1 MPSVLIRLLFAL
13 LLSLTLV
20 PHEADAGACTDGTDC
35 FCDCIEDS
43 AGTGANVTYSSILY
57 ASESC
62 HTKNVPIRVHSRY
75 CRDYEDITL
84 YDGRGTG
91 TRGTT
96 GPGSG
101 STACVPGN
109 DNANCV
115 GNGPPMYGPPYDD
128 TNRLSGA
135 GYSPTRVNI
144 RGWNSAITELTQGEG
159 GNTGASTCG
168 WPIGSP
174 SNPTWGNTCT
184 NSGNWCPLMLAPW
197 SSDDRWQGN
206 AYACVGILRASD
218 FNVDHGIAGE
228 MTTTAPT
235 APGDGRQSLGIRYSK
250 GVHASFP
257 YYGNVSFS
265 EPRTLV
271 VTHAQAFAS
280 NFFDSNVMG
289 IAIKQDQFGT
299 QHHLLSMWTGDGG
312 TPLFPFSRM
321 SIFNNNQTAAQC
333 ETKRA
338 LITYG
343 VGSSANTECI
353 PDGIFKFR
361 YWAPFSLYNQATDWP
376 LGTWNYLRLA
386 VTNIGLSNGRIEVWL
401 GTKKLVDMQ
410 NMDFTSS
417 GFFNTYPLTSW
428 QLNRFP
434 NNAQGIVEQG
444 YPPGGLDITTWDYED
459 NYLVE
464 TCSAAEAA
472 ADPTCGVPLLP
483 NQMGAITLP
492 YPVISLSKSTLSPTT
507 TAGSSPSLQTFTVTN
522 TGSGTLSY
530 AISDNVSWLSV
541 SPTPGT
547 STGEADIIN
556 VTYSTAGLAAGSYSA
571 TITVT
576 DPAAVPT
583 TQTITVNLTVNP
595 AITLT
600 LDSIAPTPASGVA
613 PLTVLLTY
621 TLSGTATGDVIL
633 AADCDNNGT
642 YEASFTDTGSPWVFA
657 NACTFATVGIKTI
670 PVRITRG
677 GISANSSTT
686 VTVNPA
692 AFSAGTPQLTP
703 ASGLAPVLGV
713 DVAVPFS
720 NNTGTVTMSIDCNGD
735 GTYETSGGTST
746 TSPITKVNACDYPSQ
761 VGSPSSISV
770 LLLDS
775 TSNSTNSASL
785 SVTENP
791 AKWTTNIISSIT
803 GGLIDSPF
811 LSYDSRRIYFTY
823 SPKMLADFIAG
834 TSTYPQGPSFA
845 GAQGGADLYYIEWD
859 GSAWSSP
866 VNLGTNIN
874 TANHDVDPWVSKDEL
889 TLIFYRYDG
898 ASLRQNMIST
908 RTTRTSAWGVPTIL
922 SGDYG
927 TGNQTATQTRADIVV
942 HEPTNEAF
950 LWEHRDISVSNYAGR
965 LGRGISSGPWAWN
978 TPVYYTGAYDLIDV
992 DETQPYISQ
1001 DGLTLMWNRRPASW
1015 ATSAPTTLWKA
1026 TRANTSSNFTAT
1038 PTQVTV
1044 SGLYTWGE
1052 VSADGQEQGFLA
1064 QAVDYGNLGYST
1076 HLIHMV
1082 GTPASS
1088 SLSPPV
1094 VLNPFT
1100 TAAAPSIVV
1109 SNSTVSP
1116 SVLAGNNA
1124 PNDSFTVLNGAL
1136 NGSTLSYSVSEGSS
1150 WLSVS
1155 PSSGTST
1162 IEADVITIT
1171 YNVAGLAVGNYSAVI
1186 SIADAGS
1193 SPPASNTTQ
1202 TITVNLTVNPT
1213 IPVIGLSTNAIAVA
1227 TTVGITPAAGSFT
1240 VSNSGNGTISY
1251 SISDDVGWLSV
1262 SPTTGT
1268 VSTNSVTEN
1277 ITYNVTGLV
1286 AGVYNGTITITDAGS
1301 AVPPVPTFKTI
1312 SVTLTVNNVG
1322 ATGSLHCNVNGDQA
1336 LSATAWNWATY
1347 SDGWT
1352 WEAMIKLD
1360 SAVDGWKRAISTN
1373 AGDPNSSAWFAE
1385 DTGGKTRFEVQNSV
1399 ANGVISSQPGTGVIT
1414 NETSWHRYTLTFSGG
1429 VYTIY
1434 IDGAQ
1439 VGQSTGKSNPGAA
1452 SNGAIRLCD
1461 AYLDNAT
1468 LNGRIADVRLLSA
1481 AKNSTWIGQHK
1492 DCRLKPS
1499 TAGLVDYWRLDELT
1513 GTTAANTATTP
1524 THGNLTISGGVQ
1536 MDSAETPSLAGISG
1550 SDCANVLS
1558 VPSVS
1563 PVSITS
1569 TAPSGGVAVVQNI
1582 YVTNIGSGP
1591 MDYSLSDTATWI
1603 TESPIIGTSTGEQD
1617 LIRVFLSPA
1626 SLAAGVYTGS
1636 VRVTDDFTNAFIDI
1650 PITFTVTATAP
1661 TITFS
1666 PSSITAATII
1676 QGNNPASQTFTVSN
1690 SGNSTLN
1697 YTISE
1702 GANWFS
1708 VSPASGTAVNGEV
1721 DTITIT
1727 YNAIGLTAG
1736 TYTQNISIIDAAAT
1750 NSPRTIPVS
1759 ITVTP
1764 LNPLFT
1770 LSTSTLARSVAYGSN
1785 ATSQSFTVT
1794 NSGNGTLNYTITDNQ
1809 PWLSVSPA
1817 SGSSTG
1823 EADTISVTYDTSGL
1837 APGTYTGVITLAS
1850 PISGNGPKTVTVTL
1864 TVLPPVGTLIFAPAY
1879 VTP

>member
-13 LLSLTLV
+13 LLFLTLV
-20 PHEADAGACTDGTDC
+20 PHEANADACTDGNDC
-35 FCDCIEDS
+35 FCDCATSPGTQGTYKNASCQARLVPRQSGVIWCEDWE
-43 AGTGANVTYSSILY
+43 AVTL
-57 ASESC
+57 
-62 HTKNVPIRVHSRY
+62 H
-75 CRDYEDITL
+75 
-84 YDGRGTG
+84 DGRGTG
-91 TRGTT
+91 TLGLTGPSNCTEGNPTANCANNTSSPLFGPPYQDAPGADPVANPHVRAKGWYFPKNYGSTSATRVGIAGGVPASPTYGYTCPNAITCYQGEWRGDNAWGENNYGVVDIVATGEFDDENNDELAPLMPNGSRGMYGNQVFAQRNMATPLHSGIGTAGISGTT
-96 GPGSG
+96 GTGGLNGTDGTWPSWGNLTHLG
-101 STACVPGN
+101 VTFIVAYSTHYKDEGIW
-109 DNANCV
+109 
-115 GNGPPMYGPPYDD
+115 D
-128 TNRLSGA
+128 TYQKTDEFGA
-135 GYSPTRVNI
+135 GADQLVMGKGGSCDSGERAPFCGFIFATNTSIAAAENATATINHGVLSSI
-144 RGWNSAITELTQGEG
+144 VTSAPLGVWRWRAHDDDYRQSRDWPDLNKWACITSDLNRT
-159 GNTGASTCG
+159 TGSIKTIVDFG
-168 WPIGSP
+168 DGVQHSILDI
-174 SNPTWGNTCT
+174 
-184 NSGNWCPLMLAPW
+184 SG
-197 SSDDRWQGN
+197 
-206 AYACVGILRASD
+206 VD
-218 FNVDHGIAGE
+218 FDSFSIAGAGLLNSW
-228 MTTTAPT
+228 MFNNYSNAIGG
-235 APGDGRQSLGIRYSK
+235 ANGDG
-250 GVHASFP
+250 
-257 YYGNVSFS
+257 
-265 EPRTLV
+265 T
-271 VTHAQAFAS
+271 
-280 NFFDSNVMG
+280 
-289 IAIKQDQFGT
+289 
-299 QHHLLSMWTGDGG
+299 
-312 TPLFPFSRM
+312 
-321 SIFNNNQTAAQC
+321 
-333 ETKRA
+333 
-338 LITYG
+338 
-343 VGSSANTECI
+343 
-353 PDGIFKFR
+353 PDGIQTTRSVRKF
-361 YWAPFSLYNQATDWP
+361 
-376 LGTWNYLRLA
+376 
-386 VTNIGLSNGRIEVWL
+386 
-401 GTKKLVDMQ
+401 
-410 NMDFTSS
+410 
-417 GFFNTYPLTSW
+417 
-428 QLNRFP
+428 
-434 NNAQGIVEQG
+434 
-444 YPPGGLDITTWDYED
+444 ED
-459 NYLVE
+459 NMIAVKDRAPVP
-464 TCSAAEAA
+464 CSQLGFTTEAA
-472 ADPTCGVPLLP
+472 PTTPIISVS
-483 NQMGAITLP
+483 
-492 YPVISLSKSTLSPTT
+492 PVILSPSV
-507 TAGSSPSLQTFTVTN
+507 TADSNATAQTFIVQN
-522 TGSGTLSY
+522 VGSGTLSY

-547 STGEADIIN
+547 STGEADTIN

-576 DPAAVPT
+576 AAAAVPT

-657 NACTFATVGIKTI
+657 NACTFATIGIKTI